1 MIRTV
6 CFICFRSPFSYFSAT
21 LASPY
26 VKLFF
31 PSRGLPRRRPR
42 RIGQSPERHSG
53 DHRRGETHVPIP
65 NTLVKP
71 SIADGSAATLL
82 CESRSSPVLWPA
94 PSARRARVFFNEN
107 QTTSKNLSM
116 GNLKKKRRL
125 KMNKHKRRKRTRANR
140 HKKRDW

>member
-42 RIGQSPERHSG
+42 NPAVPDLHSG
-53 DHRRGETHVPIP
+53 DHGRGETHVPIP

-71 SIADGSAATLL
+71 PIADGSATTLSR
-82 CESRSSPVLWPA
+82 ESRSSPVLWPA